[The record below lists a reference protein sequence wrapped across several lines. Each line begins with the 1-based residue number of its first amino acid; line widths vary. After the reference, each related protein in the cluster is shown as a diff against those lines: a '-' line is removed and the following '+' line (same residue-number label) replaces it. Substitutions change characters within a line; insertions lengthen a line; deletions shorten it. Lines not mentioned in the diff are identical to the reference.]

1 MAKPISAMVLAG
13 GKSSRLGIDKTRLT
27 LRPQEGQAAGQTLL
41 EGIVEKLLT
50 ISEEVIVVG
59 QCEEVCGHLG
69 AKTVGD
75 VYPGAGP
82 LGGIYSGLQAAAFPH
97 ALVVACDMPFLNLD
111 FLRYMIN
118 LPRDYDILVPK
129 WQGHLEP
136 LHAIYSKNCL
146 PPIEGLL
153 KHNNLKIPDFF
164 DRVRVRYVL
173 EEEIA
178 RYDPQHLSFFNIN
191 TPDQLRKAEAILR
204 GLGDD

>member
-1 MAKPISAMVLAG
+1 MGTPISAMVLAG

-27 LRPQEGQAAGQTLL
+27 LRPNEGQAVGQTLL

-59 QCEEVCGHLG
+59 HGDVACDHLR
-69 AKTVGD
+69 ARTIGD

-82 LGGIYSGLQAAAFPH
+82 LGGIYSGLQAAAFHH

-111 FLRYMIN
+111 FMRYMIS
-118 LPRDYDILVPK
+118 LPRDYDILIPK
-129 WQGHLEP
+129 WEGHVEP

-146 PPIEGLL
+146 TSIEGLL
-153 KHNNLKIPDFF
+153 KQNNLKIPDFF
-164 DRVRVRYVL
+164 DQVRVHHVL
-173 EEEIA
+173 EEEIN

-204 GLGDD
+204 